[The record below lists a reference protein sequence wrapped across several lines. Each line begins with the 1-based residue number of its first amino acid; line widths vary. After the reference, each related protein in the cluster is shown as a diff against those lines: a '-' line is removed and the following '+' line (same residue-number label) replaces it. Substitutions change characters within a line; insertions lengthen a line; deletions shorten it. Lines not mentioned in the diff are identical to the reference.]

1 MEESLRKFAEE
12 NFGKRCFPA
21 LHGEIGKV
29 QPLTMVVQKNR
40 PLWKRP
46 FVKLEVIVLAELA
59 KYVKSEEDSK
69 VFRDYAKCKIKEEML
84 ISSPH
89 ETIAMGSREQSL
101 GVGVGGILE
110 GNIRFSNDQGVLKL
124 GKLSQK
130 YIDDSDLRGLL
141 AKTAMDPT
149 LMKSFA
155 EGDKLLLITSVVYS
169 EKFELT
175 GQRKEETEAEVNVDG
190 VPVASPFVNFFK
202 TTATKMHARYSSLT
216 QHPKVASRPAHAPL
230 LYKCCTVDYI
240 KEENRLK
247 IRKGEYVGKVVA
259 KDTTAEGLVKRDDED
274 YDNTMMEIFSDETD
288 APAPLTPQDVK
299 KLDSM
304 LQNVLLPV
312 KNIDKRKEQI
322 GKYLRWF
329 EAAMVS
335 EQDEVLIQDSIAPDD
350 CELLKLASLSA
361 SEGSTVL
368 DISSLT
374 KPDIHG
380 YVVVLKHLLDL
391 TDEKWRKLEQCN
403 AESD

>member
-21 LHGEIGKV
+21 LHGEIDKV

-59 KYVKSEEDSK
+59 KYVKSEEDTK
-69 VFRDYAKCKIKEEML
+69 AFRDYAKCKIKEEML

-89 ETIAMGSREQSL
+89 ETIAMGCREQSL

-110 GNIRFSNDQGVLKL
+110 GNIRLSNDQGVLKL

-130 YIDDSDLRGLL
+130 YIDDPDLRSLL

-175 GQRKEETEAEVNVDG
+175 GQRKEEAEVNVDG
-190 VPVASPFVNFFK
+190 VPVASPFFNYFK
-202 TTATKMHARYSSLT
+202 TTATKMHARNRRST

-230 LYKCCTVDYI
+230 LFKCCAVDYI
-240 KEENRLK
+240 KEENRLE

-274 YDNTMMEIFSDETD
+274 YDNTSVEIFSDETD
-288 APAPLTPQDVK
+288 GPAPLTPQDVK

-312 KNIDKRKEQI
+312 KNIDKRKEQVR
-322 GKYLRWF
+322 KYLRWF

-335 EQDEVLIQDSIAPDD
+335 EQDEVLIKDSVAPDD

-368 DISSLT
+368 DMSSLT

-380 YVVVLKHLLDL
+380 YVVVLKHLLEL
-391 TDEKWRKLEQCN
+391 TDEKWRKLEQYN